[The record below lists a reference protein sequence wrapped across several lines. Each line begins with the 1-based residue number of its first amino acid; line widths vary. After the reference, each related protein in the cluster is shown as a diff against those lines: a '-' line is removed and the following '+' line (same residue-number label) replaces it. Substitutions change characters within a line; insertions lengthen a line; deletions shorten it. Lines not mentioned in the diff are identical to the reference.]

1 MNVLITG
8 ASSGI
13 GRELA
18 RLLAPRC
25 RQLVLVGRNTRR
37 LETLKTELS
46 SYPSLQVSVVVADIS
61 NKDACLSLHT
71 EYPDIDFLINNAG
84 FGDFGEFCETDLDKE
99 LQMIDTNIKGLHTL
113 MKLYLPDMV
122 KRDHGRILNV
132 ASIAGFMPGPLMAT
146 YYATKNYV
154 VRLSEGVRKELRAKG
169 SKVKISIL
177 CPGPVQTNFEKTA
190 NIAFQFNGTDVN
202 RVARY
207 TLEHLDQFYI
217 VPSLPIRVSR
227 VLVKAL
233 PTPVVTSAI
242 YFLQSRRKK

>member
-61 NKDACLSLHT
+61 NKDACLSLHN

-154 VRLSEGVRKELRAKG
+154 VRLSEGVRKELRA
-169 SKVKISIL
+169 
-177 CPGPVQTNFEKTA
+177 
-190 NIAFQFNGTDVN
+190 
-202 RVARY
+202 
-207 TLEHLDQFYI
+207 
-217 VPSLPIRVSR
+217 
-227 VLVKAL
+227 
-233 PTPVVTSAI
+233 
-242 YFLQSRRKK
+242 